1 MEGVESISQLAL
13 NLRWL
18 MSREDKRPEAWDL
31 LLTGKTRNT
40 INRSDAGALL
50 MNGPVDSYQL
60 SVLSEMLGYESEELM
75 SVPLYT
81 RDKSILAQN
90 LRYLV
95 ETIPHGHGKEA
106 AAKIGVKEA
115 QLSRWKKWGDQR
127 APHAPNLRKLLKF
140 HGMDPDIDLEVVPI
154 FLSMEP
160 LSGYAQKEWVAAR
173 VHDMPA
179 EYVAEIYP
187 ALKRLFQYDEEN

>member
-1 MEGVESISQLAL
+1 MVDIDDIPQLAK

-18 MSREDKRPEAWDL
+18 LSREEPRAELWSGML
-31 LLTGKTRNT
+31 SLKTRNT
-40 INRSDAGALL
+40 INRLDAGALL
-50 MNGPVDSYQL
+50 MGGPVDAHQL

-81 RDKSILAQN
+81 RDTSILAQN

-95 ETIPHGHGKEA
+95 EAIPHGHGKEA
-106 AAKIGVKEA
+106 ATKIGVKEA

-127 APHAPNLRKLLKF
+127 SPHAPNLRKLLKF
-140 HGMDPDIDLEVVPI
+140 HGMDPDIDLEKVPI

-160 LSGYAQKEWVAAR
+160 LSGYAQKEWVASR

-187 ALKRLFQYDEEN
+187 ALKRLFQYDEKN